1 MFISA
6 TPALI
11 QSSVGNEF
19 RGRATS
25 FYQTITVT
33 PGAVF
38 GWGMDGLADVVEPPP
53 LMVAG
58 CVLFLVAM
66 AAYA

>member
-1 MFISA
+1 M
-6 TPALI
+6 
-11 QSSVGNEF
+11 
-19 RGRATS
+19 
-25 FYQTITVT
+25 ITVT

-53 LMVAG
+53 HMVAG